1 MGGVEEAAEGVRVGP
16 WRAGEG
22 GGWAVGVWAC
32 TRAGGGRLAAARGGE
47 GEGERARAGAEADGA
62 EAGGRLR

>member
-1 MGGVEEAAEGVRVGP
+1 MGP